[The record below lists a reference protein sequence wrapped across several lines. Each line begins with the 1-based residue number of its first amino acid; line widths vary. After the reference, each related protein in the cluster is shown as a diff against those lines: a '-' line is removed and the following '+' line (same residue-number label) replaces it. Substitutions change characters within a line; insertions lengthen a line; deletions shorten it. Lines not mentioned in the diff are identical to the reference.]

1 MAPNLRARGGR
12 GNVRSAARGA
22 ERCCPVCME
31 EPHTEHDWF
40 CFPCGHGIC
49 VKCNEQMIARRFLA
63 CPTCRTPREGVSEQQ
78 VQAANQARVD
88 VDAFRDS
95 GWEENVVPNAGRYEA
110 TIFFPDESGGANP
123 FGPLSQAIGPPI
135 RTPFALAPA
144 PEGDDDEALAQV
156 LQAQEMVGVH
166 LPQTQTTSARTAV
179 SGPMRDL
186 VDRLLSTAPISEFLA
201 HRELVRRPQSGGGAR
216 SLQYF

>member
-1 MAPNLRARGGR
+1 
-12 GNVRSAARGA
+12 
-22 ERCCPVCME
+22 ME
-31 EPHTEHDWF
+31 EPPTERDWF

-88 VDAFRDS
+88 MDTFRD
-95 GWEENVVPNAGRYEA
+95 GDWEENHVPNAGRYEA
-110 TIFFPDESGGANP
+110 TVFFPDESGGANP
-123 FGPLSQAIGPPI
+123 FGPLSQAIGAPI
-135 RTPFALAPA
+135 RVPFALAHA
-144 PEGDDDEALAQV
+144 PEDGDEALAQV

-166 LPQTQTTSARTAV
+166 LPQTQTTSARTVV

-186 VDRLLSTAPISEFLA
+186 VDRLLSPAPISEFLA
-201 HRELVRRPQSGGGAR
+201 HRALVRRVQPRRGAPN
-216 SLQYF
+216 FAT